1 MLWVVN
7 VPKYMYQLLFFL
19 FLFLPPLF
27 PSFPPSFLPF
37 SFFPPLAKRVFPSPG
52 STWNTD
58 VQLPAPFLANRNACR
73 FISCQWPKSAGP
85 FPTNGELAVLISGQ
99 WQTFFGCPFFVLGYV
114 NRGATYLEM
123 KSTRLFKVSNHGLF
137 TLSPCD
143 MRQYLQKDVA
153 YLWRFSNIWRLYYAN
168 GMKWMVHDASWL
180 LGIVTL
186 ALLTDIAWINCL
198 KVFKYVCI

>member
-1 MLWVVN
+1 MCQNTCTSFFSFSFSSFPPFSPLFL
-7 VPKYMYQLLFFL
+7 LLFFL
-19 FLFLPPLF
+19 FLSSPLLLNKCSPRLALPETRTFSCPLHFLPIVTHVA
-27 PSFPPSFLPF
+27 S
-37 SFFPPLAKRVFPSPG
+37 
-52 STWNTD
+52 
-58 VQLPAPFLANRNACR
+58 FLANGQKAPVHFLPMGNSLFSFLANDRR
-73 FISCQWPKSAGP
+73 FSA
-85 FPTNGELAVLISGQ
+85 VH
-99 WQTFFGCPFFVLGYV
+99 FFVLGYV